1 MADRVGFVSKHSAG
15 RQLLVA
21 IGAVLNGK
29 KYASPKLR
37 RANDFELKSR
47 PNQFQKRLKGRQL
60 DVVQLLAEGKV
71 VKEVA
76 QLLEISEKTV
86 EFHKRQAM
94 QSFGLKAYPD
104 LVIFALKNRLIWAGF
119 LA

>member
-1 MADRVGFVSKHSAG
+1 MAERVGFVSKHSAG

-29 KYASPKLR
+29 KYVSPKLR

-47 PNQFQKRLKGRQL
+47 PNQFQKRLKRRQL

-71 VKEVA
+71 VKE
-76 QLLEISEKTV
+76 
-86 EFHKRQAM
+86 R
-94 QSFGLKAYPD
+94 
-104 LVIFALKNRLIWAGF
+104 
-119 LA
+119 